1 LEDYISSQQYNK
13 VGNEGNLTIY
23 QSGSKYVVLTNS
35 TDDYL
40 LVTDKN
46 LDEAKKIASSADFKS
61 SEQSAASSDN
71 VSSGKNNGAVF
82 DKDTVVTLNG
92 LNFTI
97 PEGYKQMGNQ
107 GSEYTFAN
115 NTSTII
121 ISIKNIG
128 KPYYRELRDKAWK
141 ILYGDTSSG
150 NPSVAKA
157 KLAELYPDI
166 QQSKYSYRD
175 ERRTKF
181 DYEYI
186 TKPFESTYGSLK
198 YAQSVWDLDDEKIHA
213 NNQRDGENLIL
224 DLLKRVTKITGPVR
238 DWSQLHV
245 TQGNQGAVIN
255 GLVYGEDG
263 AARVD
268 SILAGGY
275 NVQRLHVRT
284 LVKPVK

>member
-1 LEDYISSQQYNK
+1 MKKILTILMFAAAFGMLMGSVSAALDMHEYDFDGKCTVNLPDEHWIGDQVPFGKAISGGGITVHYFNSNQLQGTSLEDYISSQQYNK

-128 KPYYRELRDKAWK
+128 KPFSLD
-141 ILYGDTSSG
+141 
-150 NPSVAKA
+150 SV
-157 KLAELYPDI
+157 
-166 QQSKYSYRD
+166 SKQ
-175 ERRTKF
+175 K
-181 DYEYI
+181 
-186 TKPFESTYGSLK
+186 G
-198 YAQSVWDLDDEKIHA
+198 DEK
-213 NNQRDGENLIL
+213 
-224 DLLKRVTKITGPVR
+224 K
-238 DWSQLHV
+238 
-245 TQGNQGAVIN
+245 VIN
-255 GLVYGEDG
+255 GTEGILSKESGKIGFTYGIDDSMISIFADSEDVIG
-263 AARVD
+263 TVI
-268 SILAGGY
+268 SS
-275 NVQRLHVRT
+275 
-284 LVKPVK
+284 